1 MSLQKF
7 ALGCVIG
14 AFSLLVHMSAYAQTR
29 SLEELMGLMG
39 RSFGGIA
46 RPVNAGTAGPV
57 EAQLA
62 RDVLALTIEAQGVL
76 PTSVTSLP
84 EAEQA
89 VRGQRPHGLPPLPC
103 TPVGGEGMRG
113 GLVRAYRELR
123 GAQEPPSTCRARA
136 TAQQAPET
144 HEQTRHA
151 RAEIRHIS
159 WVG

>member
-62 RDVLALTIEAQGVL
+62 REVLALTIEAQGVM
-76 PTSVTSLP
+76 PDSVTSLP
-84 EAEQA
+84 DAEQA
-89 VRGQRPHGLPPLPC
+89 VRGQLYVALM
-103 TPVGGEGMRG
+103 GE
-113 GLVRAYRELR
+113 LIRAVEELE
-123 GAQEPPSTCRARA
+123 AAITVKDPARSKA
-136 TAQQAPET
+136 ALQWILQLRTKG
-144 HEQTRHA
+144 HEEFR
-151 RAEIRHIS
+151 I
-159 WVG
+159 